1 MQHRDQPTTG
11 RDATADGRFTEHA
24 TIAQSVTETAIFRE
38 ASDQLR
44 QHLAGTTSLDL
55 DKSTVA
61 PSLANAGPQLEQGTV
76 QDTVDRPSISTDGH
90 NHLPSYHEAVQ
101 AQFMKLPE
109 SDSTPFLTI
118 GSFDQGRS
126 LDTSPN
132 LPKRDS
138 DVHLAVSDD
147 KSVPCPDELPTLVC
161 TPKGTGSG
169 YGVGLDL
176 DGLLHDAVAE
186 QKHRE
191 REG

>member
-11 RDATADGRFTEHA
+11 RDATADCAFPEHA
-24 TIAQSVTETAIFRE
+24 TVAQSVTETAIFRE

-44 QHLAGTTSLDL
+44 QHLTNMTSLDL
-55 DKSTVA
+55 DKSTVT
-61 PSLANAGPQLEQGTV
+61 PSLAEPQPEQGTI
-76 QDTVDRPSISTDGH
+76 QDTVDRSSISTTG
-90 NHLPSYHEAVQ
+90 HLPSYHEAVQ

-109 SDSTPFLTI
+109 SDGTPFLSI

-138 DVHLAVSDD
+138 DVRLAVSDD

>member
-11 RDATADGRFTEHA
+11 RDPTSDCAFPEHA
-24 TIAQSVTETAIFRE
+24 TVAQSVTETAIFRE

-44 QHLAGTTSLDL
+44 QHLAGVTSLDL

-61 PSLANAGPQLEQGTV
+61 PNLANAEPQLDHGTV
-76 QDTVDRPSISTDGH
+76 HDTVDRPSISTTG
-90 NHLPSYHEAVQ
+90 HLPSYHEAVQ

-109 SDSTPFLTI
+109 SDSTPFLSI

-138 DVHLAVSDD
+138 DVRLVVSDD
-147 KSVPCPDELPTLVC
+147 KSAPCPDELPTLVC

>member
-24 TIAQSVTETAIFRE
+24 TVAQSVTETAIFRE

-44 QHLAGTTSLDL
+44 QHLTSVASLV
-55 DKSTVA
+55 KSTVA
-61 PSLANAGPQLEQGTV
+61 PSLAEPQLEPGTV
-76 QDTVDRPSISTDGH
+76 QDTVDRSSISTTG
-90 NHLPSYHEAVQ
+90 HLPSYHEAVQ

-109 SDSTPFLTI
+109 SDSTPFLGI
-118 GSFDQGRS
+118 GSFDRGRS

-138 DVHLAVSDD
+138 GVRLVAPDD